1 METVGAVWRH
11 TFGGAGWRHT
21 FGGAGWRQLGAII
34 WMMAPNCHFFL
45 AFKYISIRRQLGD
58 HILGGGCL
66 ARLETVGAGRRQF
79 DPVGDSS
86 SQLEPVGDSSSQLE
100 TTSLEV
106 PVGYCSSQL

>member
-1 METVGAVWRH
+1 MTVGCH
-11 TFGGAGWRHT
+11 HLDDGT
-21 FGGAGWRQLGAII
+21 QLS
-34 WMMAPNCHFFL
+34 FFL

-86 SQLEPVGDSSSQLE
+86 SQLEPVGDSLVPSS
-100 TTSLEV
+100 
-106 PVGYCSSQL
+106 G